1 MLAFTGERWIPGESP
16 AQVEKDH
23 LARYQF
29 SSRFVG
35 GKSVLDIACG
45 SGYGSKML
53 KEAGARLVHGVELD
67 PETLNFAHSYQAE
80 GLEYRFGNICTLR
93 SEIQYEVI
101 VCLETIEHTG
111 RYRIALKNLSELL
124 APDGLLIISTPHR
137 VRGRALTDKPEN
149 PFHTQEFTTG
159 ELAKELEQAGFR
171 VIGYYGQ
178 HQRGGSE
185 QVAPIKPDTDKPKFI
200 ILAAEKC

>member
-29 SSRFVG
+29 ASQFVKN
-35 GKSVLDIACG
+35 KSVLDIACG
-45 SGYGSKML
+45 AGYGSKLL

-67 PETLNFAHSYQAE
+67 PETLNFARSYQVE
-80 GLEYRFGNICTLR
+80 GLEYRFGNICTLT
-93 SEIQYEVI
+93 SEIEYQVI

-111 RYRIALKNLSELL
+111 RYRVALKNLNKLL

-137 VRGRALTDKPEN
+137 ARGRALTDKPEN
-149 PFHTQEFTTG
+149 PFHTQEFTTK
-159 ELAKELEQAGFR
+159 ELAKELEQDGFK
-171 VIGYYGQ
+171 VTGYYGQ

-185 QVAPIKPDTDKPKFI
+185 RVTRLAFKDDRPKYI
-200 ILAAEKC
+200 VLVAEK